1 MQDNSSIIDIAFLL
15 IRKNKPCFVVH
26 GLFLILLII
35 FTECSN

>member
-1 MQDNSSIIDIAFLL
+1 MQANSDIIDIAFLL
-15 IRKNKPCFVVH
+15 RKNKPCFVVH